1 MIEFNCVGSL
11 STTKKWTVKNCTS
24 TSCSFEIALNEKV
37 MTTYSELYIPSRTLD
52 YGVYQLTLTVTMV
65 DSPNLKSSSSA
76 YVRITA
82 TGITAN
88 LVQLGT
94 SMITRGNQQD
104 LLLDPGI
111 FSVDPDEDT
120 FDATK
125 WKYTYYCRIY
135 GLYNFPNLQGILLSI
150 DDSTIDPYNPSCLS
164 NRSGNGT
171 GLIFG
176 NLTSSPNSSLTVLS
190 GSLQSNQMYQFM
202 IYMENR
208 KNSSIQ
214 ATGYV
219 LVTIEVTHPQLIAV
233 GCVISPMCVPNLEFQ
248 LLNPTTQVALF
259 TICIGTCTNLQSI
272 KWNIYQG
279 SDNSTSSNSTQ
290 WTLFNNTILYEN
302 VWFFDLTL
310 LTAQKDSFESCFTKQ
325 LQASS
330 PSNNKAT
337 WKVQGIEH
345 LANDECQVSYTCTG
359 AGDQPTALTCL
370 KATPDADEFKTILG
384 KCSHSKGGE

>member
-1 MIEFNCVGSL
+1 MIQFNCDGSL
-11 STTKKWTVKNCTS
+11 STTRKWTIKNCTS
-24 TSCSFEIALNEKV
+24 NSCSFEILLNENV
-37 MTTYSELYIPSRTLD
+37 MTTYSELYIPSRTLA
-52 YGVYQLTLTVTMV
+52 YGVYQLTLTVTMI
-65 DSPNLKSSSSA
+65 DSPNLKSSSSV

-94 SMITRGNQQD
+94 SMITRGDQQD
-104 LLLDPGI
+104 LLLDPGT

-135 GLYNFPNLQGILLSI
+135 DLYNFPNVQGILLSI
-150 DDSTIDPYNPSCLS
+150 DDSTIDPHNPSCLS

-171 GLIFG
+171 KLIFG
-176 NLTSSPNSSLTVLS
+176 NSTLSPNSSLTVLS
-190 GSLQSNQMYQFM
+190 GSLQLNQIYQFM
-202 IYMENR
+202 VYMENR

-259 TICIGTCTNLQSI
+259 TVCIGTCTNLQSI

-302 VWFFDLTL
+302 IWFF
-310 LTAQKDSFESCFTKQ
+310 
-325 LQASS
+325 
-330 PSNNKAT
+330 
-337 WKVQGIEH
+337 
-345 LANDECQVSYTCTG
+345 
-359 AGDQPTALTCL
+359 
-370 KATPDADEFKTILG
+370 
-384 KCSHSKGGE
+384 